1 MQTKLKLID
10 KKTKEIQ
17 VNRRPGALWGVARV
31 MITSIFSIY
40 DLNSGNANKDLMITP
55 PFEI

>member
-17 VNRRPGALWGVARV
+17 VNRRPGAL
-31 MITSIFSIY
+31 
-40 DLNSGNANKDLMITP
+40 
-55 PFEI
+55 